1 MIRIINSMGDRL
13 LGFVAPK
20 ATASAA
26 DCGSPKTV
34 YRCNNGAYQV
44 GACWTNSNCICS
56 WTTLYRGC

>member
-1 MIRIINSMGDRL
+1 MGDRL

-44 GACWTNSNCICS
+44 GTCWTNSNCICS